1 MTNTNIQE
9 NQNAAANPVQ
19 PDAAPA
25 PVKTPDEAPVKV
37 DPAAPPVKS

>member
-1 MTNTNIQE
+1 MTNANIQE
-9 NQNAAANPVQ
+9 NQSAATNPVQ

-25 PVKTPDEAPVKV
+25 PVKAPAEAPAKV

>member
-1 MTNTNIQE
+1 MTNANIQE
-9 NQNAAANPVQ
+9 NQNAANPVQ

-25 PVKTPDEAPVKV
+25 PVKAPEEAPAKV